1 MLKSLKERLA
11 EVFGIRME
19 VPVEGHQFV
28 VTHLKAFKGH
38 RTVVAGWRDGTPAEI
53 ALSLALDGT
62 AKSGEYIRCAGQR
75 WRAWNGAITPV
86 DPAVRVRGGDRRRD
100 RERRPNPC
108 QLSLWGA

>member
-1 MLKSLKERLA
+1 MLKSLKSKVA
-11 EVFGIRME
+11 EWFGIVVE

-38 RTVVAGWRDGTPAEI
+38 RTVVSGWRDGTPAEI

-62 AKSGEYIRCAGQR
+62 AKSGEYIRIGGQR
-75 WRAWNGAITPV
+75 WKSWGDAVTPV